1 MCVCSRKKKVQSAIP
16 LNYTF
21 RTVLMSYLSILGWF
35 LHSAAVPPELLHL
48 CRSFYFR
55 YLCST
60 GERSDDD
67 VYGDYDGISDW
78 R

>member
-1 MCVCSRKKKVQSAIP
+1 
-16 LNYTF
+16 
-21 RTVLMSYLSILGWF
+21 MSYLSILGWF
-35 LHSAAVPPELLHL
+35 LHCAAVPPELLHL
-48 CRSFYFR
+48 CRCFYFR

-60 GERSDDD
+60 GEHADDD